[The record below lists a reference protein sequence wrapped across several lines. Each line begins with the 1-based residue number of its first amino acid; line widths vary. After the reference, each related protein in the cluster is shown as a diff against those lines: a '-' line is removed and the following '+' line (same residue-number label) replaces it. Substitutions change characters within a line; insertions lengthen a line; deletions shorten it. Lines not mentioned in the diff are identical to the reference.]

1 MVADSID
8 WRNPRVVAAVKLHR
22 APQRRK
28 TGLFLAEGANSV
40 AAALDTGRAEEL
52 FFSGRAAERE
62 HELVATAAA
71 LGVRTTPVSDRA
83 AEMLGETVTPPGLVA
98 VCRLVDVPLP
108 QVLSGTVSRTSAAAA
123 GVGAATDVSS
133 GAASPRLLA
142 VPVEISDPGNA
153 GTLIRVA
160 DAVGANGVVLAG
172 DSVDPHN
179 GKCVR
184 ACAGSLFHVPI
195 ARERD
200 IDAVL
205 SGLREAGITVLAT
218 TARGEVDLDDAD
230 AILRDGDGASGFTGV
245 AWLFGNEAHGLD
257 PAVAARADHRIR
269 IPIHG
274 RAESLNLA
282 AAAAICLYA
291 SARVQHAPNRFRR
304 SP

>member
-1 MVADSID
+1 MDALSE
-8 WRNPRVVAAVKLHR
+8 RNPRVVSAVKLHR
-22 APQRRK
+22 GQQRRK

-40 AAALDTGRAEEL
+40 AAALDTERVREL
-52 FFSGRAAERE
+52 FYSSRAAGRE
-62 HELVATAAA
+62 HELVAGAAA
-71 LGVRTTPVSDRA
+71 QGVRTTLVSDRA

-98 VCRLVDVPLP
+98 VCDQVDVPLGGI
-108 QVLSGTVSRTSAAAA
+108 LAK
-123 GVGAATDVSS
+123 
-133 GAASPRLLA
+133 SPRMLA
-142 VPVEISDPGNA
+142 VPVGIADPGNA

-160 DAVGANGVVLAG
+160 DAVGADGVVLAG

-184 ACAGSLFHVPI
+184 ACAGSLFHVPV

-200 IDAVL
+200 IEATL
-205 SGLREAGITVLAT
+205 AALEGAGIATLAT
-218 TARGEVDLDDAD
+218 TAKGEVDLDDAD
-230 AILRDGDGASGFTGV
+230 ELLRGPV

-257 PAVAARADHRIR
+257 PAIARRATHRIR

-291 SARVQHAPNRFRR
+291 GARVQHRG
-304 SP
+304 

>member
-1 MVADSID
+1 MSADAID
-8 WRNPRVVAAVKLHR
+8 WRNPRVVSAVKLHR

-28 TGLFLAEGANSV
+28 TGRFLAEGANSV
-40 AAALDTGRAEEL
+40 EAALDTERVEEL
-52 FFSGRAAERE
+52 FYSARAAERE
-62 HELVATAAA
+62 HALVASAAA
-71 LGVRTTPVSDRA
+71 LGVRTTQVSERA

-98 VCRLVDVPLP
+98 VCRTVDVPL
-108 QVLSGTVSRTSAAAA
+108 QRVLDGRPRT
-123 GVGAATDVSS
+123 
-133 GAASPRLLA
+133 LA
-142 VPVEISDPGNA
+142 VPVEIADPGNA

-160 DAVGANGVVLAG
+160 DAVGADAVVLAG

-184 ACAGSLFHVPI
+184 ACAGSLFHVPV

-200 IDAVL
+200 VDVVL
-205 SGLREAGITVLAT
+205 AALREAGVAVLAT

-230 AILRDGDGASGFTGV
+230 EILAGPV

-257 PAVAARADHRIR
+257 PEIARRADHRIR

-291 SARVQHAPNRFRR
+291 GARVQHRE
-304 SP
+304 

>member
-1 MVADSID
+1 MTNTSKRPAERGPDDRTNPELSE
-8 WRNPRVVAAVKLHR
+8 RNPRVVSAVKLHR
-22 APQRRK
+22 SASRRK

-40 AAALDTGRAEEL
+40 AAALGTERVEEL
-52 FFSGRAAERE
+52 FYSNRAAERE

-71 LGVRTTPVSDRA
+71 LGVRTTLVSERA
-83 AEMLGETVTPPGLVA
+83 AEHLGETVTPPGLVA
-98 VCRLVDVPLP
+98 VCRLVDVPLS
-108 QVLSGTVSRTSAAAA
+108 QVVSPRHEDAPAAADGMPGLA
-123 GVGAATDVSS
+123 S
-133 GAASPRLLA
+133 GARLLA
-142 VPVEISDPGNA
+142 VPVEIADPGNA

-160 DAVGANGVVLAG
+160 DAVGADGVVLAG

-195 ARERD
+195 ARDRD

-205 SGLREAGITVLAT
+205 NALRDNDITVLAT

-230 AILRDGDGASGFTGV
+230 DLLRTAGQSGGT

-257 PAVAARADHRIR
+257 PAVAARADHRVR

-291 SARVQHAPNRFRR
+291 DARVRHR
-304 SP
+304 

>member
-1 MVADSID
+1 MSADVLSE
-8 WRNPRVVAAVKLHR
+8 RNPRVVSAVKLHR
-22 APQRRK
+22 GAQRRR

-40 AAALDTGRAEEL
+40 AAALDTERVEEL
-52 FFSGRAAERE
+52 FYSSRAAERE
-62 HELVATAAA
+62 HELVAGASAA
-71 LGVRTTPVSDRA
+71 GVRVTLVSDRA

-98 VCRLVDVPLP
+98 VCRRVDVPLA
-108 QVLSGTVSRTSAAAA
+108 QVLSPSG
-123 GVGAATDVSS
+123 GAADCP
-133 GAASPRLLA
+133 APLMLA

-184 ACAGSLFHVPI
+184 ACAGSLFHVPL

-200 IDAVL
+200 IDSVL
-205 SGLREAGITVLAT
+205 GALAEAGIAVLAT

-230 AILRDGDGASGFTGV
+230 EILSGPV

-257 PAVAARADHRIR
+257 PSVAARADHRIR

-291 SARVQHAPNRFRR
+291 GARVQHRG
-304 SP
+304 

>member
-1 MVADSID
+1 MTNTSKRPAERGSDDRTNPELSE
-8 WRNPRVVAAVKLHR
+8 RNPRVVSAVKLHR
-22 APQRRK
+22 SASRRK

-40 AAALDTGRAEEL
+40 AAALDTERVEEL
-52 FFSGRAAERE
+52 FYSNRAAERE

-71 LGVRTTPVSDRA
+71 LGVRTTLVSERA
-83 AEMLGETVTPPGLVA
+83 AEHLGETVTPPGLVA
-98 VCRLVDVPLP
+98 VCRLVDVPLS
-108 QVLSGTVSRTSAAAA
+108 QVVSPRHEDASAAAD
-123 GVGAATDVSS
+123 GVPGLAS
-133 GAASPRLLA
+133 GARLLA
-142 VPVEISDPGNA
+142 VPVEIADPGNA

-160 DAVGANGVVLAG
+160 DAVGADGVVLAG

-195 ARERD
+195 ARDRD

-205 SGLREAGITVLAT
+205 NALRDNDITVLAT

-230 AILRDGDGASGFTGV
+230 DLLRTASESGGT

-291 SARVQHAPNRFRR
+291 DARVRHR
-304 SP
+304 

>member
-1 MVADSID
+1 MTNTSKRPAERGSDDRTNPELSE
-8 WRNPRVVAAVKLHR
+8 RNPRVVSAVKLHR
-22 APQRRK
+22 SAARRK
-28 TGLFLAEGANSV
+28 TGRFLAEGANSV
-40 AAALDTGRAEEL
+40 AAALDTERVEEL
-52 FFSGRAAERE
+52 FYSHRAAERE

-71 LGVRTTPVSDRA
+71 LGVRTSLVSERA
-83 AEMLGETVTPPGLVA
+83 AEHLGETVTPPGLVA
-98 VCRLVDVPLP
+98 VCRLVDVPLE
-108 QVLSGTVSRTSAAAA
+108 QVLSGTASPQARDAAE
-123 GVGAATDVSS
+123 S
-133 GAASPRLLA
+133 GAAPARMLA
-142 VPVEISDPGNA
+142 VPVEMSDPGNA

-200 IDAVL
+200 IDTVL
-205 SGLREAGITVLAT
+205 TALRDNDITVLAT

-230 AILRDGDGASGFTGV
+230 ELLRTAGESGGT

-257 PAVAARADHRIR
+257 PALAARADHRIR
-269 IPIHG
+269 IPIRG

-291 SARVQHAPNRFRR
+291 DARVRHRR
-304 SP
+304 